1 MTKTQILI
9 FPHLAPFSEPWS
21 QSISGHTSGET
32 CRWKIENGID
42 SMNST

>member
-1 MTKTQILI
+1 MPYTQILI
-9 FPHLAPFSEPWS
+9 FPHLAPVVTI
-21 QSISGHTSGET
+21 ISDHTPRET